1 MTAVMQPTGREVS
14 CEGYDDVS
22 RSGRASRQQEAVLND
37 VATHGPSTRHAI
49 AERVDLPVSTICGR
63 CKELL
68 DAGELEVVGTVGKP
82 ARQVL
87 GARAGRAELTE
98 IHKGGAHV

>member
-14 CEGYDDVS
+14 REGYDDVN
-22 RSGRASRQQEAVLND
+22 RSGRANRQQRAVMND
-37 VATHGPSTRHAI
+37 VITNGPSTRHQI

-68 DAGELEVVGTVGKP
+68 DAGALEVVGTAGKP

-87 GARAGRAELTE
+87 GLNQGRDT
-98 IHKGGAHV
+98 H